1 MCTIKAVAMRVIW
14 RRVEGVLWRAFFPS
28 TDGETALFGTQLIDE
43 TNGSMPVL
51 LVQPGVVAHRYT

>member
-1 MCTIKAVAMRVIW
+1 MRVIW